1 MKHRYAS
8 VDIMVKPQEVATLSF
23 GKQLRE
29 EPNYSQGGAID
40 SSCFKNEH
48 VT

>member
-1 MKHRYAS
+1 MCA
-8 VDIMVKPQEVATLSF
+8 VNIMVKPQEVATVPF

-40 SSCFKNEH
+40 SSCFRNEH
-48 VT
+48 VTKC